1 MLLKLSPCER
11 GNCIWLWGV
20 VACRDALDSRQSL
33 SRVCLLQH
41 SPVPAAPCTQC
52 HRGIPSPTHSLFCAT
67 LTVRS
72 SERTLV
78 GSVMMHCI
86 FCAQLTSGSRLVAS
100 GACVDCTC
108 CELAVFDSSHPCLG
122 DASAAR
128 LLRYG
133 YTAVNSLFLF
143 LTLSLHRPLSRAVSL
158 NFSSSLS
165 PSLSSSYSVSLSHW
179 LGDWV
184 GVCERE
190 RDRE

>member
-1 MLLKLSPCER
+1 MKLSPRER
-11 GNCIWLWGV
+11 ADCICQRVTSVSPRWLWWV
-20 VACRDALDSRQSL
+20 VTCRHALDSWLSL
-33 SRVCLLQH
+33 SWLFLLQH
-41 SPVPAAPCTQC
+41 TPVPVAPCTQC
-52 HRGIPSPTHSLFCAT
+52 HRGIPGPTRSLFCTT
-67 LTVRS
+67 LTARS
-72 SERTLV
+72 SERPLV

-143 LTLSLHRPLSRAVSL
+143 LTLSLHRPLSRAVS
-158 NFSSSLS
+158 
-165 PSLSSSYSVSLSHW
+165 
-179 LGDWV
+179 
-184 GVCERE
+184 
-190 RDRE
+190 